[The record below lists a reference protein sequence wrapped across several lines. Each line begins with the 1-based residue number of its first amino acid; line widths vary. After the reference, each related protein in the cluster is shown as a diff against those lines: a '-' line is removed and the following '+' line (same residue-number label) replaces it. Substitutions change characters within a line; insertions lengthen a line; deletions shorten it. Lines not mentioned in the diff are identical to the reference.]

1 MPRGVRAPVKE
12 RKVAWIGVRF
22 TDMEEYQ
29 RLRKAARRE
38 DRSLSSYIRVA
49 LAQKVREHENA

>member
-1 MPRGVRAPVKE
+1 MPRGVRSIIKD

-29 RLRKAARRE
+29 RLRKAAKKE